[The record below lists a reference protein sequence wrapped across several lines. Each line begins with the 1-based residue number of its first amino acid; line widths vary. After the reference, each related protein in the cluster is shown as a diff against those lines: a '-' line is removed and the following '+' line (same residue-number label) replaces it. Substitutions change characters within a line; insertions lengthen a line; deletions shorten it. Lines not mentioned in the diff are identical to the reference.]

1 METNKHKKPNFQ
13 GITLT
18 DVDEYLM
25 LRANYRLSEALKSLE
40 WR

>member
-1 METNKHKKPNFQ
+1 MEQHKNNNTQ

-25 LRANYRLSEALKSLE
+25 LRANFRLSEALKSLE